1 LSKKKILILGS
12 TGGLGQE
19 IIKLLNNNRFELY
32 LFSSRNLNFSEKFFK
47 KKINYYLKNIDPDV
61 IINAAGVFDNN
72 SISFKKIFTIN
83 VMPSWEIISYYLK
96 KKPVKKKIIILIG
109 SSAYLGGRKNYIL
122 YSASKAAL
130 HNIYLGARENFSSK
144 VINFNILH
152 PQRIKTKMTKTIT
165 FDAKSREPIYYAKKI
180 LNCINKNA

>member
-1 LSKKKILILGS
+1 MGNC
-12 TGGLGQE
+12 
-19 IIKLLNNNRFELY
+19 KLLF
-32 LFSSRNLNFSEKFFK
+32 
-47 KKINYYLKNIDPDV
+47 
-61 IINAAGVFDNN
+61 
-72 SISFKKIFTIN
+72 
-83 VMPSWEIISYYLK
+83 K

-165 FDAKSREPIYYAKKI
+165 FDAKSRKPIYYAKKNI
-180 LNCINKNA
+180 ELH

>member
-1 LSKKKILILGS
+1 MSKKKILILGS

-83 VMPSWEIISYYLK
+83 VMPSWEIVS
-96 KKPVKKKIIILIG
+96 
-109 SSAYLGGRKNYIL
+109 
-122 YSASKAAL
+122 
-130 HNIYLGARENFSSK
+130 
-144 VINFNILH
+144 
-152 PQRIKTKMTKTIT
+152 
-165 FDAKSREPIYYAKKI
+165 
-180 LNCINKNA
+180 